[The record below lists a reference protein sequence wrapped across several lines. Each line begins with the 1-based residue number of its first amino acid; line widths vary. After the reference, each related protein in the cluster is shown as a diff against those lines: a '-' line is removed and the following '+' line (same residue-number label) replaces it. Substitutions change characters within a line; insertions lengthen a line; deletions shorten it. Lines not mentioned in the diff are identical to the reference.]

1 MEALQLLVF
10 RLDEQRYALRLA
22 AAEKVARMVKITPLP
37 KAPEIILGVIDVHGT
52 IVPVADL
59 RKRFSL
65 PARKPAFDD
74 RLIVARIRRGPLALV
89 ADRLEGIVACGEEDF
104 APVET
109 LLPEAGYL
117 EGVVKL
123 RDGLVLI
130 QDLDRLLSLEEAAA
144 VERALESA

>member
-10 RLDEQRYALRLA
+10 RLEEQRYALRLGA
-22 AAEKVARMVKITPLP
+22 VEKVARMVKITPLP
-37 KAPEIILGVIDVHGT
+37 KAPEIILGVIDVHGA

-65 PARKPAFDD
+65 PVQKPALDD
-74 RLIVARIRRGPLALV
+74 RLIVARARRGPLALV
-89 ADRLEGIVACGEEDF
+89 ADRLEGIVECGEEDF

-109 LLPEAGYL
+109 ILPEAGYI
-117 EGVVKL
+117 EGVVKR

-144 VERALESA
+144 VDRALEST